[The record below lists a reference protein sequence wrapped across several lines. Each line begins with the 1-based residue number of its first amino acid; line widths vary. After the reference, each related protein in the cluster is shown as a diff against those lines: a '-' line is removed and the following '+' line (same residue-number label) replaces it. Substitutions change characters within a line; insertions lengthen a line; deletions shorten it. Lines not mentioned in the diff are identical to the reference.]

1 MNIGNVF
8 NRYRFRLFVPQFLQ
22 NLKMSHEVI
31 FNNQKLISL
40 LDQIMELFYKFGI
53 RNVNMDDIS
62 HHLKISK
69 KTLYQSFKNKE
80 DLIEKIFLYD
90 SFKWSN
96 KISAIDPSKMN
107 AIDII
112 IHVSSMVYEEL
123 SRLDPKLKFE
133 MMKYYE
139 PLFSKYSLQKQE
151 HIYNH
156 IKKNLVKGKAEGL
169 YREDVDNE
177 LTATLYLKNLIEM
190 HSIDYCFSNELS
202 FDKIFEVMFEN
213 HIRAISTPAGLA
225 YFEKQKA
232 ELSHLQKNTN

>member
-1 MNIGNVF
+1 
-8 NRYRFRLFVPQFLQ
+8 
-22 NLKMSHEVI
+22 MSHELI

-90 SFKWSN
+90 SFKWNN
-96 KISAIDPSKMN
+96 KISAIDPAQMN

-112 IHVSSMVYEEL
+112 IHVSSMVYEEM

-139 PLFSKYSLQKQE
+139 PLFNKYFLKKQE
-151 HIYNH
+151 HIYNN
-156 IKKNLVKGKAEGL
+156 IIKNLVKGKSEGL

-190 HSIDYCFSNELS
+190 HSIDYCFSNEIS

-213 HIRAISTPAGLA
+213 HIRAISTPAGIA
-225 YFEKQKA
+225 YFEKRKA
-232 ELSHLQKNTN
+232 ELSHLQKNIN

>member
-1 MNIGNVF
+1 
-8 NRYRFRLFVPQFLQ
+8 
-22 NLKMSHEVI
+22 MSHELI
-31 FNNQKLISL
+31 FNDQKLISL

-69 KTLYQSFKNKE
+69 KTLYQSFKSKE

-90 SFKWSN
+90 SFKWNN
-96 KISAIDPSKMN
+96 KISAIDPAQMN

-112 IHVSSMVYEEL
+112 IHVSTMVYEEM

-139 PLFSKYSLQKQE
+139 PLFNKYFLKKQE

-156 IKKNLVKGKAEGL
+156 IIKNLLKGKSEGL
-169 YREDVDNE
+169 YREDVDN
-177 LTATLYLKNLIEM
+177 
-190 HSIDYCFSNELS
+190 
-202 FDKIFEVMFEN
+202 
-213 HIRAISTPAGLA
+213 
-225 YFEKQKA
+225 
-232 ELSHLQKNTN
+232 

>member
-1 MNIGNVF
+1 
-8 NRYRFRLFVPQFLQ
+8 
-22 NLKMSHEVI
+22 MSHELI
-31 FNNQKLISL
+31 FKDQKLILL
-40 LDQIMELFYKFGI
+40 LDQIMELFYKYGI

-62 HHLKISK
+62 HNLKISK

-90 SFKWSN
+90 SFKWSS
-96 KISAIDPSKMN
+96 KISAIDPTQMN

-112 IHVSSMVYEEL
+112 IHVSSMVYEEM
-123 SRLDPKLKFE
+123 SRLDPKIKFE

-139 PLFSKYSLQKQE
+139 PLFNKYSLQKQE

-156 IKKNLVKGKAEGL
+156 IIKNLLKGKTEGL

-177 LTATLYLKNLIEM
+177 LTATLYLKNLVEM
-190 HSIDYCFSNELS
+190 HSIDYCFGSEIS

-225 YFEKQKA
+225 YFEKKKA
-232 ELSHLQKNTN
+232 ELSHLQKSNN

>member
-1 MNIGNVF
+1 
-8 NRYRFRLFVPQFLQ
+8 
-22 NLKMSHEVI
+22 MSHEVI
-31 FNNQKLISL
+31 FNDQKLISL

-90 SFKWSN
+90 SYKWIN
-96 KISAIDPSKMN
+96 KIAGIDPDRMN

-112 IHVSSMVYEEL
+112 IHVSTMVYEEM
-123 SRLDPKLKFE
+123 SRLDPKIKFE

-139 PLFSKYSLQKQE
+139 PLFNKYSLQKQE
-151 HIYNH
+151 HIYNY
-156 IKKNLVKGKAEGL
+156 IIKNLLKGKSEGL

-177 LTATLYLKNLIEM
+177 LTATLYLKNLVEM
-190 HSIDYCFSNELS
+190 HRIDYCFSNEIS

-213 HIRAISTPAGLA
+213 HIRAISTNEGIQ
-225 YFEKQKA
+225 YFEKRKS
-232 ELSHLQKNTN
+232 ELTQLQKSNN

>member
-1 MNIGNVF
+1 
-8 NRYRFRLFVPQFLQ
+8 
-22 NLKMSHEVI
+22 MSHEVI
-31 FNNQKLISL
+31 FNDQKLISL
-40 LDQIMELFYKFGI
+40 LDQIVELFYKFGI

-90 SFKWSN
+90 SYKWIN
-96 KISAIDPSKMN
+96 KIAGIDPDRMN

-112 IHVSSMVYEEL
+112 IHVSTMVYEEM
-123 SRLDPKLKFE
+123 SRLDPKIKFE

-139 PLFSKYSLQKQE
+139 PLFNKYSLQKQE
-151 HIYNH
+151 HIYNY
-156 IKKNLVKGKAEGL
+156 IIKNLLKGKSEGL

-177 LTATLYLKNLIEM
+177 LTATLYLKNLVEM
-190 HSIDYCFSNELS
+190 HRIDYCFSNEIS

-213 HIRAISTPAGLA
+213 HIRAISTNEGIQ
-225 YFEKQKA
+225 YFEKRKS
-232 ELSHLQKNTN
+232 ELTQLQKSNN